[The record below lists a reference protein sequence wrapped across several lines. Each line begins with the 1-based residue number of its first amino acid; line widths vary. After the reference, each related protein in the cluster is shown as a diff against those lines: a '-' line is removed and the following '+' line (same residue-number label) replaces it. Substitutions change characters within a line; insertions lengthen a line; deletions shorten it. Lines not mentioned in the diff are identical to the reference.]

1 MTIGDIPN
9 PPVKLA
15 YIIDNE
21 IVDILHTDERLGA
34 IMLSEPLIIDISE
47 NFYDEENRPTI
58 LVGALYDPET
68 NTFTNQE

>member
-68 NTFTNQE
+68 NSFTNQE

>member
-34 IMLSEPLIIDISE
+34 IMLSEPLIIDISD

-68 NTFTNQE
+68 NSFTNQE

>member
-34 IMLSEPLIIDISE
+34 IMLSKPLIIDISD

-68 NTFTNQE
+68 NSFTNQE